1 MKWEIKQRIFWVQ
14 LFQFEWFLF
23 ESETYHFALDFRFIF
38 FFFLR
43 MVIFTTLF
51 TTLCNVAKID
61 NENVNAVSTLSHFVQ
76 INTENIVQHNIVL
89 TLFNVINLNV
99 DNVNSTLIWHFPMS
113 RHHINLRT
121 TLKQSWNIC
130 WVLSLLY
137 SISYFHIN
145 SKLITTII
153 DIKVWFLIY
162 NLPISLFYFS
172 EVTHVSWF
180 WKKRLL

>member
-1 MKWEIKQRIFWVQ
+1 MFFILILNISFCIF
-14 LFQFEWFLF
+14 
-23 ESETYHFALDFRFIF
+23 FIF
-38 FFFLR
+38 YLFFFLR
-43 MVIFTTLF
+43 MVMFTTLF

-61 NENVNAVSTLSHFVQ
+61 NENLNAVSTLSHFVQ
-76 INTENIVQHNIVL
+76 INTEKIVQHNIVL

-137 SISYFHIN
+137 CISYFHIN

-172 EVTHVSWF
+172 EVTHVS
-180 WKKRLL
+180 